1 MRRKMN
7 VVLKILIL
15 FFMIIMVFSGISI
28 ANTVTG
34 IPVDPSRVKPDPP
47 SADLDS
53 VIGVILGVIRVIGAV
68 VMVATIVIIGI
79 KYIMTS
85 VEGKADLKK
94 VAIPYL
100 IGAILLF
107 AGTQFVGIIYNFADE
122 LNNM

>member
-15 FFMIIMVFSGISI
+15 FFMIIMLFSGISI
-28 ANTVTG
+28 ADTVTG
-34 IPVDPSRVKPDPP
+34 IPVDPSSVKPGPP
-47 SADLDS
+47 SAELDS